1 MKKVVVY
8 GGLLAL
14 LLGAFLAIQLGHAPY
29 PSVHSNSVERS
40 SAPTT
45 VTGSHAT
52 ASFISA
58 KLVAKPDDTH
68 SSDNKRVPFR
78 LDNRV
83 RDKFELFIAE
93 HSEKA
98 PLTVKLAFVK
108 SSLLT
113 YTEETHDY
121 AVDLFGRYVDYKV
134 ALADEN
140 VEIDTVNFSLQDI
153 RIKLDERVDIR
164 LQFFSKNEYDYLFGQ
179 DEHTDNEALS
189 RLAIA
194 QDDTLSRAQ
203 KKDAIIESLA
213 VASDR
218 DAFKPTIDIHKIK
231 KIKQQYKDNNSRFS
245 AISAEFGDEVA
256 QRFVELWSEQEEWE
270 KKIEGYRLYLAQL
283 NNNDVSKEALHELL
297 REYEEQH
304 FTSNELKRVKVL
316 VSRKDPL

>member
-1 MKKVVVY
+1 M
-8 GGLLAL
+8 
-14 LLGAFLAIQLGHAPY
+14 
-29 PSVHSNSVERS
+29 
-40 SAPTT
+40 
-45 VTGSHAT
+45 
-52 ASFISA
+52 
-58 KLVAKPDDTH
+58 
-68 SSDNKRVPFR
+68 
-78 LDNRV
+78 
-83 RDKFELFIAE
+83 
-93 HSEKA
+93 
-98 PLTVKLAFVK
+98 
-108 SSLLT
+108 
-113 YTEETHDY
+113 
-121 AVDLFGRYVDYKV
+121 
-134 ALADEN
+134 
-140 VEIDTVNFSLQDI
+140 
-153 RIKLDERVDIR
+153 
-164 LQFFSKNEYDYLFGQ
+164 
-179 DEHTDNEALS
+179 
-189 RLAIA
+189 AIA